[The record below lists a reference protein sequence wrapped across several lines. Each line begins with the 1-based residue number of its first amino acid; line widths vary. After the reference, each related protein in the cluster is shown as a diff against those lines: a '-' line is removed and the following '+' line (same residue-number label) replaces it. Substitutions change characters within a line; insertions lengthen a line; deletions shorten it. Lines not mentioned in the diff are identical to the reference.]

1 MARLDLLCAREVRS
15 ITDACWLASV
25 RASVLNGG
33 SSLDALVAAAA
44 DPIHDA
50 TLDQVTLATRS
61 FLATE
66 ERRARSGALFALAR
80 WEVIAPGLATYPNRD
95 RLEAEWEVGSRDRPA
110 LERAVAAAAWLDE
123 PFVTRPAVGAASR
136 ADPLAASPAADPASL
151 AIMLLLCAA
160 GRTAHARF
168 APLLGA
174 VPAARREA
182 SAAFR
187 SGAPAPWTVLALESI
202 IRGARRTREAIL
214 RLGPARERDERA
226 IAAMGRAGITGRRVL
241 EHLHTAL
248 ATTMPMTAATLD
260 LSRPAAAAA
269 LDRLVVDGIAREVT
283 GRARDRVYA
292 WAAPLEALSPLSG
305 P

>member
-1 MARLDLLCAREVRS
+1 VARLDLLCAREVRS

-25 RASVLNGG
+25 RGASARPG

-50 TLDQVTLATRS
+50 SLDESTQTVRS

-66 ERRARSGALFALAR
+66 ERRARSGAPFALAR
-80 WEVIAPGLATYPNRD
+80 WEGIAPGLATYPNRD
-95 RLEAEWEVGSRDRPA
+95 RVEAEWLADARERPA
-110 LERAVAAAAWLDE
+110 LERAVAAAAWLD
-123 PFVTRPAVGAASR
+123 
-136 ADPLAASPAADPASL
+136 DPLVASAGADAASL
-151 AIMLLLCAA
+151 AMTLLLCAT

-168 APLLGA
+168 TPLLGIGH
-174 VPAARREA
+174 AARTEA

-187 SGAPAPWTVLALESI
+187 AGQPERWGILALEAVS
-202 IRGARRTREAIL
+202 RVARRTREAIL
-214 RLGPARERDERA
+214 RLGPARERDDRA

-241 EHLHTAL
+241 EHLHAAL
-248 ATTMPMTAATLD
+248 ATTMPMTSVTLD

-269 LDRLVVDGIAREVT
+269 LDRLVADGVAREVT

-292 WAAPLEALSPLSG
+292 WAAPLEALAPLAG